1 MKKQELLRKIN
12 KSSIECQRHA
22 ESCRECFHPIMDEE
36 GNPQY
41 VGEACEAGAK
51 LLTEYRR
58 LESEYF
64 K

>member
-1 MKKQELLRKIN
+1 MKKSELLECIN
-12 KSSIECQRHA
+12 CSSIECQAHA
-22 ESCRECFHPIMDEE
+22 QTCRDCYMPIMDEE

-41 VGEACEAGAK
+41 VGEACAKGAA

-58 LESEYF
+58 LEGEYF

>member
-1 MKKQELLRKIN
+1 MKKSELLEHIN
-12 KSSIECQRHA
+12 RSSIQCQKHA
-22 ESCRECFHPIMDEE
+22 ASCRDCFHPIMDEE

-41 VGEACEAGAK
+41 VGEACAKGAE

-58 LESEYF
+58 LEGDYF